1 MVALPA
7 PGEQR
12 PGRARTLIDDP
23 YTGVVRR
30 SVLDSGVRVLTGAM
44 PGTRATTVG
53 VAVPVG
59 SRDERGRYAG
69 ASHFLEH
76 LLFKGTKKRSALEIS
91 ASIESVGGDLNAF
104 TGKEYTCFYARV
116 RDHDAALALD
126 VLLDMV
132 VDSVITTADM
142 DLERTV
148 VLEEIAMVEDD
159 PAGCAAEDFASL
171 AFRGSP
177 LAAPIIG
184 TVDSITA
191 MTRTDVRRHYR
202 SWYRPQT
209 IAVVAAGAVDHR
221 AVVDAASEALRGW
234 DAAPTDVRG
243 RRVDVEATGGS
254 PSSRHGARPAADI
267 GPADGKPVTVRTRD
281 TEQINLVTGVEGL
294 ARNDDRRYALAVLN
308 AALGGGMSSRLFQSV
323 REERGL
329 AYSVNSFVNSYS
341 DRGAVGVY
349 AGCSPARMMDTLE
362 VIDEVLHEV
371 ATKGLTAEELERG
384 RGQIRG
390 SMVLA
395 QEEGSARMTALAE
408 AELITGK
415 VRSLDEM
422 LTEVDKVTADD
433 VAELAAELW
442 QRPRRTAAV
451 GPLDGD
457 AIARL
462 EER

>member
-44 PGTRATTVG
+44 PGTRGVTLG

-76 LLFKGTKKRSALEIS
+76 LLFKGTRKRSALEIS

-116 RDHDAALALD
+116 RDQDAALALD

-132 VDSVITTADM
+132 VDSLVTAADV
-142 DLERTV
+142 DLERGV
-148 VLEEIAMVEDD
+148 VLEEIAMAEDD
-159 PAGCAAEDFASL
+159 PGGCAAEDFAEL
-171 AFRGSP
+171 AFQGSP

-184 TVDSITA
+184 TVDTIAA
-191 MTRTDVRRHYR
+191 MTRADVRRHYR

-209 IAVVAAGAVDHR
+209 LAVVAAGAVDHR
-221 AVVDAASEALRGW
+221 SVVAAAGEALAGW
-234 DAAPTDVRG
+234 EAAPTDVRG
-243 RRVDVEATGGS
+243 RRAGDTAAAAAASVDGS
-254 PSSRHGARPAADI
+254 ASNA
-267 GPADGKPVTVRTRD
+267 VTVRTRD
-281 TEQINLVTGVEGL
+281 TEQVNVVTGVAGI
-294 ARNDDRRYALAVLN
+294 ARGDERRYALAVLN
-308 AALGGGMSSRLFQSV
+308 AVLGGGMSSRLFQSV

-329 AYSVNSFVNSYS
+329 AYSVHSFVNSYS
-341 DRGAVGVY
+341 DRGVVGVY
-349 AGCSPARMMDTLE
+349 AGCSPEKLMDTLE
-362 VIDEVLHEV
+362 VIDEVLEGV
-371 ATKGLTAEELERG
+371 AAHGLTPAELERG
-384 RGQIRG
+384 RGQLRG
-390 SMVLA
+390 SMVLG

-408 AELITGK
+408 AELITGN

-422 LTEVDKVTADD
+422 LAEVDKVTVDD
-433 VAELAAELW
+433 VAALAAELW
-442 QRPRRTAAV
+442 QRPRRTSVV
-451 GPLDGD
+451 GPLDAD
-457 AIARL
+457 TVAKL
-462 EER
+462 EDR

>member
-12 PGRARTLIDDP
+12 PGRTRTLIDDP

-44 PGTRATTVG
+44 PGTRAVTLG

-91 ASIESVGGDLNAF
+91 ASIESLGGDLNAF

-116 RDHDAALALD
+116 RDQDAALALD

-132 VDSVITTADM
+132 VDSLISAADV
-142 DLERTV
+142 DLERGV
-148 VLEEIAMVEDD
+148 VLEEIAMAEDD
-159 PAGCAAEDFASL
+159 PGGCAAEDFGEL
-171 AFRGSP
+171 VFQGSP
-177 LAAPIIG
+177 LALPIIG
-184 TVDSITA
+184 TVGSIGA
-191 MTRTDVRRHYR
+191 MTRADIRRHYR

-209 IAVVAAGAVDHR
+209 VAVVAAGAVDHR
-221 AVVDAASEALRGW
+221 AVVTAARKALSGW
-234 DAAPTDVRG
+234 DAAPSDVRG
-243 RRVDVEATGGS
+243 RRASTPTG
-254 PSSRHGARPAADI
+254 AAAHEL
-267 GPADGKPVTVRTRD
+267 GEKSVKVRTRD
-281 TEQINLVTGVEGL
+281 TEQVNLVTGVVGL
-294 ARNDDRRYALAVLN
+294 ARSDERRYALAVLN
-308 AALGGGMSSRLFQSV
+308 AVLGGGMSSRLFQSV

-329 AYSVNSFVNSYS
+329 AYSVHSFVNSYS

-349 AGCSPARMMDTLE
+349 AGCSPARLKDTLH
-362 VIDEVLHEV
+362 VIDEVLEEV
-371 ATKGLTAEELERG
+371 AVHGLTAAELERG
-384 RGQIRG
+384 RGQLRG
-390 SMVLA
+390 SMVLG

-408 AELITGK
+408 AELVTGK

-422 LTEVDKVTADD
+422 LAEVDKVTADD
-433 VAELAAELW
+433 VAALAAELW
-442 QRPRRTAAV
+442 QRPRHTAVV
-451 GPLDGD
+451 GPLDAD
-457 AIARL
+457 AVAQL

>member
-1 MVALPA
+1 VVALPA

-44 PGTRATTVG
+44 PGTRAVTLG

-116 RDHDAALALD
+116 RDQDAALALD

-132 VDSVITTADM
+132 VDSIITAADV
-142 DLERTV
+142 DLERGV

-159 PAGCAAEDFASL
+159 PAGCAAEDFAEL
-171 AFRGSP
+171 ALQGSP

-191 MTRTDVRRHYR
+191 MSRADVRRHYR

-209 IAVVAAGAVDHR
+209 LAVVAAGAVDHQ
-221 AVVDAASEALRGW
+221 AVVRAARKALAGW
-234 DAAPTDVRG
+234 EAAPTDVRG
-243 RRVDVEATGGS
+243 RRPDAPASVTLDKTPDAAEAKS
-254 PSSRHGARPAADI
+254 VA
-267 GPADGKPVTVRTRD
+267 VRTRD
-281 TEQINLVTGVEGL
+281 TEQVNLVTGVDGL
-294 ARNDDRRYALAVLN
+294 ARNDERRYTLAVLN
-308 AALGGGMSSRLFQSV
+308 AVLGGGMSSRLFQSV

-329 AYSVNSFVNSYS
+329 AYSVHSFVNSYS
-341 DRGAVGVY
+341 DRGVVGVY
-349 AGCSPARMMDTLE
+349 AGCSPARLTDTLA
-362 VIDEVLHEV
+362 VIDEVLQEV
-371 ATKGLTAEELERG
+371 ASHGLTAAELERG

-395 QEEGSARMTALAE
+395 QEEGSARMTSLAE

-422 LTEVDKVTADD
+422 LAAVDKVTADD
-433 VAELAAELW
+433 VADLAAQLW
-442 QRPRRTAAV
+442 QQPRRTAVV
-451 GPLDGD
+451 GPVGD
-457 AIARL
+457 DAVAGL
-462 EER
+462 EDR

>member
-23 YTGVVRR
+23 YSGVVRR

-44 PGTRATTVG
+44 SGTRAVTVG

-76 LLFKGTKKRSALEIS
+76 LLFKGTKERSALEIS

-116 RDHDAALALD
+116 RDQDAALALD

-132 VDSVITTADM
+132 VDSVITAADV
-142 DLERTV
+142 DLERGV

-159 PAGCAAEDFASL
+159 PAGCAAEDFAEL

-177 LAAPIIG
+177 LAVPIIG
-184 TVDSITA
+184 SVDSITA

-209 IAVVAAGAVDHR
+209 IAVVAAGAVDHK
-221 AVVDAASEALRGW
+221 AVVAAASKALAAW

-243 RRVDVEATGGS
+243 RRAEAPATTGETTIAGDS
-254 PSSRHGARPAADI
+254 SAPS
-267 GPADGKPVTVRTRD
+267 VTVRTRD
-281 TEQINLVTGVEGL
+281 TEQVNLVTGVAGL
-294 ARNDDRRYALAVLN
+294 ARTDERRYALAVLN

-329 AYSVNSFVNSYS
+329 AYSVHSFVNSYS

-349 AGCSPARMMDTLE
+349 AGCSPARMMDTLD
-362 VIDEVLHEV
+362 VIDEVIAEV
-371 ATKGLTAEELERG
+371 AANGLTAEELERG

-395 QEEGSARMTALAE
+395 QEEGSARMTSLAE

-422 LTEVDKVTADD
+422 LAEVDKVTADD
-433 VAELAAELW
+433 VADLAAELW
-442 QRPRRTAAV
+442 QRPRCTAAV
-451 GPLDGD
+451 GPLDAD
-457 AIARL
+457 AVARL
-462 EER
+462 EKR

>member
-7 PGEQR
+7 PGDQR

-30 SVLDSGVRVLTGAM
+30 SVLDSGVRVLTGSM
-44 PGTRATTVG
+44 PGTRAVTVG

-76 LLFKGTKKRSALEIS
+76 LLFKGTRRRSALEIS

-116 RDHDAALALD
+116 RDQDADLALS

-142 DLERTV
+142 DLERGV

-159 PAGCAAEDFASL
+159 PAGCAAEDFATL
-171 AFRGSP
+171 VFQGSA

-191 MTRTDVRRHYR
+191 MTRADVRRHYR
-202 SWYRPQT
+202 NWYRPQT
-209 IAVVAAGAVDHR
+209 LAVVAAGAVDHK
-221 AVVDAASEALRGW
+221 AVVAAAEQALQGW
-234 DAAPTDVRG
+234 DAAPSDVRG
-243 RRVDVEATGGS
+243 RRVGAQPDVGLGPIAE
-254 PSSRHGARPAADI
+254 SSS
-267 GPADGKPVTVRTRD
+267 VTVRSRD
-281 TEQINLVTGVEGL
+281 TEQVNLVTGVAGL
-294 ARNDDRRYALAVLN
+294 ARGDERRYSLAVLN
-308 AALGGGMSSRLFQSV
+308 AVLGGGMSSRLFQSV

-329 AYSVNSFVNSYS
+329 AYSVHSFVNSYS
-341 DRGAVGVY
+341 DHGAVGVY
-349 AGCSPARMMDTLE
+349 AGCTPARIMDTLD
-362 VIDEVLHEV
+362 VIDEVIQEV
-371 ATKGLTAEELERG
+371 ATNGLTAEELERG

-422 LTEVDKVTADD
+422 LAEVDKVTAGD
-433 VAELAAELW
+433 VAELAEELW
-442 QRPRRTAAV
+442 RGPRRTAAV
-451 GPLDGD
+451 GPLDSD
-457 AIARL
+457 VAARL